1 MSQYERNIT
10 ILNRKRIIYSRQPI
24 NDIPTFENDEYMYFE
39 DGTHECYELFRSTA
53 KISTYKSLKWHLIVL
68 KYLNDDL
75 EDDEFMDLSREVADK
90 KNGFV
95 SFHMNDD
102 LLIKMVADINKGID
116 IAPNNKLRKVIFK
129 IYCGLTKKEKLSIV
143 GELIGRSRK
152 ISPDDVYSGM
162 VYLHDINQ
170 KITIQGLSVLLN
182 VSSRTIHRYMCK
194 ELKQEK
200 EILNRSI

>member
-68 KYLNDDL
+68 KYLNDNL

>member
-1 MSQYERNIT
+1 MSQYERKIE
-10 ILNRKRIIYSRQPI
+10 ILNRKRIVYSRQPI
-24 NDIPTFENDEYMYFE
+24 NDVPTFENNEYMYFE

-75 EDDEFMDLSREVADK
+75 EDDEFLDLSKEVADK
-90 KNGFV
+90 ENGFV
-95 SFHMNDD
+95 SFSMNDN
-102 LLIKMVADINKGID
+102 LLIKMVTDVNKGID
-116 IAPNNKLRKVIFK
+116 VAPNNKSRKVIFK

-152 ISPDDVYSGM
+152 INTDDVYSGM

-182 VSSRTIHRYMCK
+182 VSSRTVHRYMCK

-200 EILNRSI
+200 EILNKSI

>member
-75 EDDEFMDLSREVADK
+75 EDDEFMDLSRDVADK

>member
-24 NDIPTFENDEYMYFE
+24 NDILTFENDEYMYFE

-143 GELIGRSRK
+143 GEL
-152 ISPDDVYSGM
+152 
-162 VYLHDINQ
+162 
-170 KITIQGLSVLLN
+170 
-182 VSSRTIHRYMCK
+182 
-194 ELKQEK
+194 KQEK
-200 EILNRSI
+200 EILNKSI

>member
-1 MSQYERNIT
+1 MSQYERKIE
-10 ILNRKRIIYSRQPI
+10 ILNRKRIVYSRQPI
-24 NDIPTFENDEYMYFE
+24 NDVPTFENNEYMYFE

-75 EDDEFMDLSREVADK
+75 EDDEFLDLSKEVADK
-90 KNGFV
+90 ENGFV
-95 SFHMNDD
+95 SFSMNDS
-102 LLIKMVADINKGID
+102 LLIKMVTDVNKGID
-116 IAPNNKLRKVIFK
+116 VAPNNKSRKVIFK

-152 ISPDDVYSGM
+152 ISTDDVYSGM
-162 VYLHDINQ
+162 VYLHDIKQ
-170 KITIQGLSVLLN
+170 KITIRGLSALLN
-182 VSSRTIHRYMCK
+182 VSSRTVHRYMCE

-200 EILNRSI
+200 EILNKSI

>member
-24 NDIPTFENDEYMYFE
+24 NDIPTFENNEYMYFE

>member
-200 EILNRSI
+200 EILNKSI

>member
-1 MSQYERNIT
+1 
-10 ILNRKRIIYSRQPI
+10 
-24 NDIPTFENDEYMYFE
+24 
-39 DGTHECYELFRSTA
+39 
-53 KISTYKSLKWHLIVL
+53 
-68 KYLNDDL
+68 
-75 EDDEFMDLSREVADK
+75 
-90 KNGFV
+90 
-95 SFHMNDD
+95 MNDD